1 MTAENEAFQTHKK
14 QYAAT
19 MMENEKLMREQEEH
33 KSQSMPFTN
42 CMQHNEFL
50 IFIQF
55 KK

>member
-1 MTAENEAFQTHKK
+1 MKETEAKLAEMTAENEAFQTHKK

-42 CMQHNEFL
+42 CM
-50 IFIQF
+50 
-55 KK
+55 